1 MPLIHFITN
10 RYVGGGG
17 GAVAA
22 AAAAA
27 VGVGVALSGGEAVVA
42 FTVLVLCLG

>member
-17 GAVAA
+17 GAV
-22 AAAAA
+22 AAA

>member
-17 GAVAA
+17 AAV
-22 AAAAA
+22 AA